1 MISSA
6 RREDI
11 VSALRRG
18 TVPSSGLDALAVGID
33 TFAPTLDDELES
45 VSAGRGGFK
54 AVRGEYGTGK
64 TFFGRWLQ
72 ERARARGFAAT
83 EVQINETETPL
94 HRLETVYRRLVEHLG
109 TADTASGAFRGVID
123 GWFYALEQDV
133 LADTSVDASDAEGL
147 LLRTNALMEARL
159 GAISK
164 TAPAFSAVLRTYRR
178 ALAAGDGML
187 ADGLISWLAGQPNVA
202 ASIKRAAGIKGDL
215 DHFGATNFLVGL
227 LTILRDSGFSGLVMV
242 LDEVETLQRMRT
254 DTREKGLNA
263 LRQWIDEIDAGRYP
277 GLYLVITGTP
287 AFYDGP
293 QGVQRLAPLAQRLH
307 VDFGTDRR
315 FDNPRAVQI
324 RLAAFDHTSLLAV
337 GRRVRDIYADGRP
350 TNSAFGRW
358 WTTAIWTPLHARW
371 PAGWVAR
378 SVSRPV
384 CSSRSWCRMC
394 WTAWTCTNTS
404 TPASTTPSRW
414 PRPRCLRRSGL
425 RQVRRP
431 WTISSCERVRA
442 AAPIAAVPRRQHAGL
457 EHAATD
463 ATGSHCAH
471 SCGLTLFAART
482 DRRGEDGS
490 RCDSDAVED
499 ADRGLARDERLVHL
513 PDQGAAEQPGASAHP
528 LRRAGGSACGGVAWR
543 HLAVPQEPGASR
555 CPRHPVDDT
564 RIHRGHADFGA
575 GRSASMVRQPACR
588 DRR

>member
-33 TFAPTLDDELES
+33 LFAPTLDEELES
-45 VSAGRGGFK
+45 VAAGRGGFK

-133 LADTSVDASDAEGL
+133 LADTSIDAADADGL
-147 LLRTNALMEARL
+147 LQRTDALMEARL

-178 ALAAGDGML
+178 ALADGDSML

-263 LRQWIDEIDAGRYP
+263 MRQWIDEIDAGRYP

-287 AFYDGP
+287 AFFDGP
-293 QGVQRLAPLAQRLH
+293 QGAQRLAPLAQRLH

-337 GRRVRDIYADGRP
+337 GRRVRNIYADGRA
-350 TNSAFGRW
+350 NEQR
-358 WTTAIWTPLHARW
+358 L
-371 PAGWVAR
+371 R
-378 SVSRPV
+378 SVVDDSYLDDLARAV
-384 CSSRSWCRMC
+384 
-394 WTAWTCTNTS
+394 AGGLGGKVGV
-404 TPASTTPSRW
+404 A
-414 PRPRCLRRSGL
+414 PRLFLKKLVSDVLDRVDLHEDFDPRKHYTLTLTETEMSA
-425 RQVRRP
+425 
-431 WTISSCERVRA
+431 TERA
-442 AAPIAAVPRRQHAGL
+442 AASAA
-457 EHAATD
+457 
-463 ATGSHCAH
+463 S
-471 SCGLTLFAART
+471 
-482 DRRGEDGS
+482 
-490 RCDSDAVED
+490 
-499 ADRGLARDERLVHL
+499 
-513 PDQGAAEQPGASAHP
+513 
-528 LRRAGGSACGGVAWR
+528 
-543 HLAVPQEPGASR
+543 
-555 CPRHPVDDT
+555 VDD
-564 RIHRGHADFGA
+564 IEL
-575 GRSASMVRQPACR
+575 
-588 DRR
+588 

>member
-1 MISSA
+1 MISTA

-33 TFAPTLDDELES
+33 SFAPTLDDELES

-72 ERARARGFAAT
+72 ERGRARGFAAT

-94 HRLETVYRRLVEHLG
+94 HRLETVYRRLVERLG

-133 LADTSVDASDAEGL
+133 LADAAVDASDAGGL

-277 GLYLVITGTP
+277 GLYLVITGTS

-337 GRRVRDIYADGRP
+337 GRRVRDIYAEGRP
-350 TNSAFGRW
+350 NAQR
-358 WTTAIWTPLHARW
+358 L
-371 PAGWVAR
+371 R
-378 SVSRPV
+378 SVVDDSYLDALARAV
-384 CSSRSWCRMC
+384 
-394 WTAWTCTNTS
+394 AGGLGGKVGV
-404 TPASTTPSRW
+404 A
-414 PRPRCLRRSGL
+414 PRLFLKKLVSDVLDRVDLHEDFDPRKHYTLTLAETEMSA
-425 RQVRRP
+425 
-431 WTISSCERVRA
+431 TERA
-442 AAPIAAVPRRQHAGL
+442 AASAA
-457 EHAATD
+457 
-463 ATGSHCAH
+463 S
-471 SCGLTLFAART
+471 
-482 DRRGEDGS
+482 
-490 RCDSDAVED
+490 
-499 ADRGLARDERLVHL
+499 
-513 PDQGAAEQPGASAHP
+513 
-528 LRRAGGSACGGVAWR
+528 
-543 HLAVPQEPGASR
+543 
-555 CPRHPVDDT
+555 VDD
-564 RIHRGHADFGA
+564 IEL
-575 GRSASMVRQPACR
+575 
-588 DRR
+588 

>member
-133 LADTSVDASDAEGL
+133 LADASVDASDAEGL

-159 GAISK
+159 SAISK

-350 TNSAFGRW
+350 NEQRLRAVVDDSYLDALARAVAGGLGGKVGVAPRLFLKKLVSDVLDRVDLHEDFDPRKHYTLTLAETEMSA
-358 WTTAIWTPLHARW
+358 T
-371 PAGWVAR
+371 
-378 SVSRPV
+378 
-384 CSSRSWCRMC
+384 
-394 WTAWTCTNTS
+394 
-404 TPASTTPSRW
+404 
-414 PRPRCLRRSGL
+414 
-425 RQVRRP
+425 
-431 WTISSCERVRA
+431 ERA
-442 AAPIAAVPRRQHAGL
+442 AASAA
-457 EHAATD
+457 
-463 ATGSHCAH
+463 S
-471 SCGLTLFAART
+471 
-482 DRRGEDGS
+482 
-490 RCDSDAVED
+490 
-499 ADRGLARDERLVHL
+499 
-513 PDQGAAEQPGASAHP
+513 
-528 LRRAGGSACGGVAWR
+528 
-543 HLAVPQEPGASR
+543 
-555 CPRHPVDDT
+555 VDD
-564 RIHRGHADFGA
+564 IEL
-575 GRSASMVRQPACR
+575 
-588 DRR
+588 